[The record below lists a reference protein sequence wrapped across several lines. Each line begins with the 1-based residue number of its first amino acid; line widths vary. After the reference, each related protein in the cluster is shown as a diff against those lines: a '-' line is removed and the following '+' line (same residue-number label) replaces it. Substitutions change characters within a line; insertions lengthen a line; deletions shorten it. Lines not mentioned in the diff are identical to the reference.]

1 MSELVHLSDIGWP
14 STEAITRVVREW
26 EPDPK
31 LFIGASL
38 LPLNTQDFNESPSSI
53 TWDILAPAHGI
64 THATTLDADP
74 RLVAPRKLSTKT
86 VRPGYWREKKRIG
99 ERDLIKTRWVGPQDR
114 ERAGSRL
121 IMHEMQELDLR
132 VESLIEYT
140 RWRAMHGEL
149 AINDDGVLRTIDY
162 EVPAANKINVSDGDG
177 EYWGE
182 TGADPIADIQNA
194 LDRFEATDVESV
206 DIYYNRS
213 VAKLLAQDSV
223 VRELVKQ
230 SSTVTR
236 VGTSNV
242 GSLLAELIG
251 EVASMNTYNRGYFD
265 AEAGTLQK
273 FIDDGVV
280 ILVGRG
286 PSTEPLGEW
295 ASTPSLHNG
304 GIDNASG
311 GKFPM
316 ADYRGLEDT
325 PPHVDLING
334 IFGLPVIYHPERI
347 VVMRV
352 QAEA

>member
-1 MSELVHLSDIGWP
+1 MDSLVHFSDIGWP

-26 EPDPK
+26 EPDPT

-53 TWDILAPAHGI
+53 SYDILAPSHGI

-86 VRPGYWREKKRIG
+86 VRPGYWREKKCIG

-140 RWRAMHGEL
+140 RWRALHGEL
-149 AINDDGVLRTIDY
+149 AINDEGVVRTIDY
-162 EVPAANKINVSDGDG
+162 EIPAANKIDVSDGDG
-177 EYWGE
+177 EYWGKN
-182 TGADPIADIQNA
+182 GADPIADIQNA

-223 VRELVKQ
+223 VRDLVKQ

-242 GSLLAELIG
+242 GSLLVELVG
-251 EVASMNTYNRGYFD
+251 EVASMNTYNRGYYD
-265 AEAGTLQK
+265 AETRKLKK

-286 PSTEPLGEW
+286 PANEPLGEW

-304 GIDNASG
+304 GIDNATG

-316 ADYRGLEDT
+316 VDYRGLEDA
-325 PPHVDLING
+325 PPHIDLING